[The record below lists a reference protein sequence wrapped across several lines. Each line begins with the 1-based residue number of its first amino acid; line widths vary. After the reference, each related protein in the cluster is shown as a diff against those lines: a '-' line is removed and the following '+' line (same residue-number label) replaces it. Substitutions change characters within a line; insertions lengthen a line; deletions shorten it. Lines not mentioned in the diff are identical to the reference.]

1 MRSSIS
7 RRLLLGGIAA
17 VLPASAAFA
26 APTTIF
32 SDGFNS
38 GLSSDWVDLT
48 LAKSWTSKPAG
59 VSGFVQKDGG
69 ISTSDNTEANSGY
82 GATNT
87 SMFQNIDYQFDTP
100 VDRSAGDTTITI
112 NFKAKWEGGSLSN
125 EGSRLVVTYVHDY
138 PAGGL
143 DVYDPSLITDQSAEH
158 WASPAYNM
166 RIRTQADES
175 LMMYGGG
182 HDVDG
187 EFEVDGNG
195 YWLPGFSSAPGGA
208 SPQPNV
214 PGVVG
219 AGTGNY
225 SQSSFKDYSYIL
237 KPDRQELWY
246 DGNLV
251 GTQLLGDITDPAEQF
266 DVNGWQKQFDTI
278 AGVRFFW
285 RAQNGKAQ
293 AIIDDVEIIVD
304 APASLLDDLYWDPN
318 TSTTD
323 IQGGTG
329 TWSTAGTTFWNGNTN
344 VSFNNDPAERVVF
357 NTANGTVTLN
367 TDVTA
372 DEIAIE
378 SNNYTFTTSSAR
390 TFTSDVTTFAGSK
403 LTKAGSG
410 VLTIVGNVTNDG
422 QLEFNTQTNNGIVLE
437 GNLTGGEVRFEGNG
451 VSNYAASNADKGIQF
466 DGGGTRTLASDLTA
480 TNFNRDIVIGARN
493 NTTVNYSGLIK
504 ADQSNDV
511 NVVLENGGKFVF
523 GSGAEFDLIN
533 GGPGDTN
540 SFYTRQV
547 WVDGDGT
554 GVIEFASDFV
564 ADLSDLTPGSEVAK
578 GLGSVRLS
586 NAEMI
591 TNSTQSIPGH
601 KRLLADGVTA
611 GWNGHIVF
619 EDTAG
624 GKWTVQTN
632 DQTNPSAVW
641 GRVDFTIN
649 TVTNLEHTGTTQA
662 QVGGYTASNAFQIQ
676 DGATMTKTGAGNLIL
691 SGEQAYE
698 TGATMIVE
706 EGGVLFNSNPTAG
719 TGQNFTNGQN
729 LNLQLTQTGSAS
741 ANTSLVEIKSASV
754 ADSANLTIA
763 SGANLEVTDGI
774 TQTGGSINGKGTITG
789 NVNAS
794 GGSMDPGSSAG
805 LLTIDGN
812 LSLASGTTLN
822 IELADTGTAGVDYDQ
837 LAVTGNAGL
846 AGTLAVTELLGFTAL
861 PGDSFT
867 VLTGSTSGSFDT
879 ITGTDPGV
887 AGYAGLW
894 LDVAVNPNDVTLI
907 ADAIDGDANLDGV
920 VDVLDLSLLATNY
933 GGSGTNWLQGNFNGD
948 NVVDVLDLSLLAT
961 NYGSS
966 LAPSIAVPEPTSLAL
981 LALGGMTLLR
991 RRAN

>member
-1 MRSSIS
+1 MKSSLA
-7 RRLLLGGIAA
+7 RRLLLGGVA
-17 VLPASAAFA
+17 VALPATATFA
-26 APTTIF
+26 TPTTIF
-32 SDGFNS
+32 SDDFNS

-48 LAKSWTSKPAG
+48 LAKSWTGKAAG

-82 GATNT
+82 GATKT

-112 NFKAKWEGGSLSN
+112 NFKAKWESGSLSG

-138 PAGGL
+138 PTGGL
-143 DVYDPSLITDQSAEH
+143 DVADPSKITNHSSQW
-158 WASPAYNM
+158 WARPAYNM
-166 RIRTQADES
+166 RIRTQTNDA
-175 LMMYGGG
+175 LIMYGGG
-182 HDVDG
+182 PEVEG
-187 EFEVDGNG
+187 EFEIDGNG
-195 YWLPGFSSAPGGA
+195 YWLPGFSSAPGGS
-208 SPQPNV
+208 SPQSFVN
-214 PGVVG
+214 GVEG

-225 SQSSFKDYSYIL
+225 SQSTFKDYSYIL

-251 GTQLLGDITDPAEQF
+251 GTQILGDITNPANDF
-266 DVNGWQKQFDTI
+266 DINGWRKQFDTI
-278 AGVRFFW
+278 EGVRFFW
-285 RAQNGKAQ
+285 RASNGTAQ

-304 APASLLDDLYWDPN
+304 APASLLDDLYWDPD

-329 TWSTAGTTFWNGNTN
+329 TWSAAGTTFWNGNTN
-344 VSFNNDPAERVVF
+344 VSFSNDPAERVVF

-390 TFTSDVTTFAGSK
+390 TFTSDVTTFVDSK
-403 LTKAGSG
+403 LTKTGSG
-410 VLTIVGNVTNDG
+410 VLTIVGNITNDG
-422 QLEFNTQTNNGIVLE
+422 QLEFNTQSNNGIVLQ
-437 GNLTGGEVRFEGNG
+437 GDLTGGEVRFEGNG

-493 NTTVNYSGLIK
+493 STTVNYSGLIK

-511 NVVLENGGKFVF
+511 IMVLDNGGKFVF

-533 GGPGDTN
+533 GSDEELN
-540 SFYTRQV
+540 SFFTRQV
-547 WVDGDGT
+547 WVDSDGT

-564 ADLSDLTPGSEVAK
+564 ADQVDLTPGSEVAK

-586 NAEMI
+586 NAELV

-601 KRLLADGVTA
+601 KRRLADGVTP

-632 DQTNPSAVW
+632 DQTNESAVW
-641 GRVDFTIN
+641 GRTDFTIN
-649 TVTNLEHTGTTQA
+649 TVTNLEHTGTTQP
-662 QVGGYTASNAFQIQ
+662 QVGGYTAYNAFQIQ
-676 DGATMTKTGAGNLIL
+676 DGSTMTKTGAGNLIFT
-691 SGEQAYE
+691 GEQAYE

-706 EGGVLFNSNPTAG
+706 EGGVIFNSNPTAG

-729 LNLQLTQTGSAS
+729 LNLQLTQTGSAT

-763 SGANLEVTDGI
+763 SGANLDVTDGI
-774 TQTGGSINGKGTITG
+774 TQTGGSINGNGTITG

-794 GGSMDPGSSAG
+794 AGSLDPGSSAG

-822 IELADTGTAGVDYDQ
+822 IELAGTGTAGVDYDQ

-867 VLTGSTSGSFDT
+867 VLTGTTSGSFNA

-894 LDVAVNPNDVTLI
+894 LDVVVNPNDVTLV
-907 ADAIDGDANLDGV
+907 ADALDGDANLDGTV
-920 VDVLDLSLLATNY
+920 NIGDLTLLAGNF
-933 GGSGTNWLQGNFNGD
+933 GGTSNWLGGDFNDDGD
-948 NVVDVLDLSLLAT
+948 VNIGDLTLLAGQFG
-961 NYGSS
+961 NSI
-966 LAPSIAVPEPTSLAL
+966 APVAVPEPMSLCL
-981 LALGGMTLLR
+981 LAVGGLTLLR
-991 RRAN
+991 RRKN